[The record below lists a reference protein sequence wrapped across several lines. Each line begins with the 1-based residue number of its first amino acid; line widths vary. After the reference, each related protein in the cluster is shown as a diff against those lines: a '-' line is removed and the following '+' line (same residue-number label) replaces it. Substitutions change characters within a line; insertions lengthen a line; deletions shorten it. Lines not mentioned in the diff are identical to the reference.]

1 MPVCLPCGVS
11 IGLDE
16 NNCPVII
23 EYKRHSNENV
33 INQGLYYL
41 DWLLAHRAE
50 FRLLVMETCGR
61 KLASNIEWKGARV
74 LCIAADFNRYDEHAV
89 AQIGRNIEL
98 IRYKYFGDDLLMLE
112 WVNPVQNN
120 AAKPSKKQTTSGST
134 SDITATDT
142 DSESE
147 YDSTGNK
154 QSAAAQ
160 LRAMPQ
166 EQQELYRE
174 LTDFVNSLGEDVI
187 IKELQLYIAF
197 RRMKNFACLCPMKDW
212 FKIWLRLDP
221 DTVELEENFS
231 RDVRG
236 CGHWGTGDLEISLHT
251 LDDLEKARPLLE
263 RAYLES

>member
-120 AAKPSKKQTTSGST
+120 AAKPSKKQTTSGTHQT
-134 SDITATDT
+134 SPQQTPTA
-142 DSESE
+142 
-147 YDSTGNK
+147 
-154 QSAAAQ
+154 
-160 LRAMPQ
+160 
-166 EQQELYRE
+166 
-174 LTDFVNSLGEDVI
+174 
-187 IKELQLYIAF
+187 
-197 RRMKNFACLCPMKDW
+197 
-212 FKIWLRLDP
+212 
-221 DTVELEENFS
+221 
-231 RDVRG
+231 
-236 CGHWGTGDLEISLHT
+236 
-251 LDDLEKARPLLE
+251 KANMTAPATSKVQPRN
-263 RAYLES
+263 